1 MPPPPLRALAL
12 IEEDC
17 RLVAI
22 YPLIGAMPARAGRK
36 INRIEIGT
44 QMMPGNTGELLGQ
57 QDMLCRQ
64 LPGLV
69 QPPPNC
75 GLGHAEM
82 LSHGF
87 LGREEIRDHHQGFVS
102 GGCRHTLTYMCERI
116 TVNEKVG

>member
-44 QMMPGNTGELLGQ
+44 QMMARDAGGLFNLQHMLAGQ
-57 QDMLCRQ
+57 AFGAL
-64 LPGLV
+64 
-69 QPPPNC
+69 QPFPDG
-75 GLGHAEM
+75 GLGDAANAGQFGLRPCTLERGLQCLERGGGDVHA
-82 LSHGF
+82 
-87 LGREEIRDHHQGFVS
+87 
-102 GGCRHTLTYMCERI
+102 
-116 TVNEKVG
+116 

>member
-17 RLVAI
+17 RLIAI

-44 QMMPGNTGELLGQ
+44 QMMAGTPVSSRPARHAR
-57 QDMLCRQ
+57 RQ

-69 QPPPNC
+69 QPPPNG

-102 GGCRHTLTYMCERI
+102 GGRRHTLTYMCECI
-116 TVNEKVG
+116 PVNEKVG

>member
-44 QMMPGNTGELLGQ
+44 QMMARYAGGLFNLQHMLAGQ
-57 QDMLCRQ
+57 AFGAL
-64 LPGLV
+64 
-69 QPPPNC
+69 QPFPDGCLRNSQMVANAVCEPAISTACINASR
-75 GLGHAEM
+75 G
-82 LSHGF
+82 GF
-87 LGREEIRDHHQGFVS
+87 
-102 GGCRHTLTYMCERI
+102 
-116 TVNEKVG
+116 